1 MADYNL
7 EKLFDD
13 LLKKKKFDKENS
25 YTSILLKNKNLL
37 AKKIGEESI
46 EVILEY
52 LDNNKNKI
60 INGKLNE
67 PEISSK
73 MMGVKINIDKIKK
86 IEKEHF
92 GYNAFNLKQVTKFE
106 KKYLIKGLREKY
118 VNPILYR
125 KNIKY

>member
-25 YTSILLKNKNLL
+25 YTSTLLTDKNLL

-60 INGKLNE
+60 IKESADLLYHLCVIWISADIK
-67 PEISSK
+67 PEDVWYELHRRRGIS
-73 MMGVKINIDKIKK
+73 GL
-86 IEKEHF
+86 E
-92 GYNAFNLKQVTKFE
+92 E
-106 KKYLIKGLREKY
+106 KKRRLS
-118 VNPILYR
+118 
-125 KNIKY
+125 

>member
-25 YTSILLKNKNLL
+25 YTSTLLTNKNLL

-52 LDNNKNKI
+52 LDNNKNKTI
-60 INGKLNE
+60 RESADLLYHLCVIWISAGIKPGDIWNE
-67 PEISSK
+67 LHRRKGIS
-73 MMGVKINIDKIKK
+73 GL
-86 IEKEHF
+86 E
-92 GYNAFNLKQVTKFE
+92 E
-106 KKYLIKGLREKY
+106 KKNRLT
-118 VNPILYR
+118 
-125 KNIKY
+125 

>member
-25 YTSILLKNKNLL
+25 YTSTLLTNKNLL

-60 INGKLNE
+60 IEESADLLYHLCVMWISADIKPSDVWNE
-67 PEISSK
+67 LHKRKGMSGLE
-73 MMGVKINIDKIKK
+73 
-86 IEKEHF
+86 
-92 GYNAFNLKQVTKFE
+92 E
-106 KKYLIKGLREKY
+106 KKRRL
-118 VNPILYR
+118 N
-125 KNIKY
+125 

>member
-13 LLKKKKFDKENS
+13 LLKKKKFNKENS
-25 YTSILLKNKNLL
+25 YTSTLLTNKNLL

-60 INGKLNE
+60 IKESADLLYHLCVIWMSADIKPDDVWLELHKRRG
-67 PEISSK
+67 IS
-73 MMGVKINIDKIKK
+73 GL
-86 IEKEHF
+86 E
-92 GYNAFNLKQVTKFE
+92 E
-106 KKYLIKGLREKY
+106 KKSRLS
-118 VNPILYR
+118 
-125 KNIKY
+125 

>member
-13 LLKKKKFDKENS
+13 LLKKKKFDKKKS
-25 YTSILLKNKNLL
+25 YTSTLLTNKDML

-60 INGKLNE
+60 IKESADLLYHLCVIW
-67 PEISSK
+67 ISA
-73 MMGVKINIDKIKK
+73 DIKPGDVSHELFRRRG
-86 IEKEHF
+86 ISGLE
-92 GYNAFNLKQVTKFE
+92 E
-106 KKYLIKGLREKY
+106 KKNRLR
-118 VNPILYR
+118 
-125 KNIKY
+125 

>member
-25 YTSILLKNKNLL
+25 YTSSLLTNKNLL

-52 LDNNKNKI
+52 LDNNKDKTI
-60 INGKLNE
+60 KESADLLYHLCVMWISADIKPVDVWNE
-67 PEISSK
+67 LHKRKGIS
-73 MMGVKINIDKIKK
+73 GL
-86 IEKEHF
+86 E
-92 GYNAFNLKQVTKFE
+92 E
-106 KKYLIKGLREKY
+106 KKRRLS
-118 VNPILYR
+118 
-125 KNIKY
+125 

>member
-25 YTSILLKNKNLL
+25 YTSTLLTNKNLL
-37 AKKIGEESI
+37 AKKIGEEST

-60 INGKLNE
+60 INESADLLYHLCVMWVSVDVKPADVWNE
-67 PEISSK
+67 LQKRKGTS
-73 MMGVKINIDKIKK
+73 GLD
-86 IEKEHF
+86 
-92 GYNAFNLKQVTKFE
+92 E
-106 KKYLIKGLREKY
+106 KKSRIS
-118 VNPILYR
+118 
-125 KNIKY
+125 